1 MSDPIIDINFTL
13 QDHWRVYKER
23 VYPGGMVP
31 EQNRQLHMAFI
42 AGALVMYTQMT
53 EIASQLP
60 EPLAMTLLDRIR
72 KELEDFALDRLRKE
86 LEDFA
91 REQAQ
96 EAQNEIHP

>member
-1 MSDPIIDINFTL
+1 
-13 QDHWRVYKER
+13 
-23 VYPGGMVP
+23 MVP

-72 KELEDFALDRLRKE
+72 KELEDFAR
-86 LEDFA
+86 A
-91 REQAQ
+91 QAQ

>member
-1 MSDPIIDINFTL
+1 
-13 QDHWRVYKER
+13 
-23 VYPGGMVP
+23 
-31 EQNRQLHMAFI
+31 MAFI

-72 KELEDFALDRLRKE
+72 KELEDFAR
-86 LEDFA
+86 A
-91 REQAQ
+91 QAQ